1 MMKRRDEG
9 GGGRRNP
16 PEKGR
21 EGDRGEEYVSGEEV
35 RFSLLYSRTMDR
47 LTPPIRASNKKHH
60 SKPNGLL
67 NRVGGKTKVGEKD

>member
-1 MMKRRDEG
+1 MVKRRDEG

-21 EGDRGEEYVSGEEV
+21 EGDRGEEYVSSEEV

-47 LTPPIRASNKKHH
+47 LNTPHLCIQEEAP
-60 SKPNGLL
+60 L
-67 NRVGGKTKVGEKD
+67 KTKWVTEQSWGKN